1 MNKTLAFSI
10 LALSLYANLAHAN
23 KLAAMAAAEL
33 AETIFDKLSDL
44 PEGKCLSVAA
54 VTLDRS
60 DISHAVIQN
69 IGNNSV
75 VGFYAID
82 QSICK
87 KNGAASSSDIKNFAI
102 SIGNAFV
109 APGLQIINTGTD
121 STIRVVAIK
130 Q

>member
-1 MNKTLAFSI
+1 MNKTLAISI
-10 LALSLYANLAHAN
+10 LALSLNANLAHAN

-44 PEGKCLSVAA
+44 SEGKCLSVHAIA
-54 VTLDRS
+54 LDRS

-69 IGNNSV
+69 VGNDSV
-75 VGFYAID
+75 LGLYAID

-102 SIGNAFV
+102 AIGNEFI
-109 APGLQIINTGTD
+109 APGLQLINTGTGNV
-121 STIRVVAIK
+121 TGVVAVK

>member
-1 MNKTLAFSI
+1 MNKLLAFSI
-10 LALSLYANLAHAN
+10 LALSLNANLAHAN

-44 PEGKCLSVAA
+44 PEGKCLSVHAIA
-54 VTLDRS
+54 LERS

-69 IGNNSV
+69 VGNDSV
-75 VGFYAID
+75 LGLYAID

-87 KNGAASSSDIKNFAI
+87 KNGGTSSDIKNFSIA
-102 SIGNAFV
+102 IGNEFI
-109 APGLQIINTGTD
+109 APGLQLINTGTGNV
-121 STIRVVAIK
+121 TGVVAVK